1 MFDVHPFSDRSREL
15 DLATHLMGC
24 SAQAVVEGSV
34 PPLPSSAPKGYF
46 TRHLPAVFAECTE
59 QLAAVSKEGV
69 VVHGVVES
77 VWKGSTLEAKVSVC
91 LKLRGRRPQ
100 VDYPFV
106 HVIAKMNH
114 PWFPHGKIVLLE
126 NVVGS
131 HFIVS
136 VLADDVE
143 GLDGASY
150 LVGTRASLLLM
161 GSILPSERMVDACN
175 RCAMDEALLGT
186 LTSGKRAHSAEVL
199 TTADTTYAA
208 SLNAE
213 QNKAIHLMRTP
224 DNVLCV
230 EGPPGTGKTT
240 TVVEMIHQTEPSRRK
255 KTLVMGPSNKS
266 VHTDAER
273 FLQKYGAKHRLA
285 MVGVVDKI
293 PESLHCIS
301 VEKVAE
307 LVKTWVRD
315 ARQAVHTECWGW
327 MRDLC
332 TQYNKDILPTLLR
345 MIPSMY
351 TTRRCV
357 PSSRWGYLPERAD
370 PQAPR
375 PHVISLLENTSTFL
389 ANVDVEGRCIADCS
403 ILFST
408 LISSGRGI
416 VRKHLLIED
425 DTSTHAHTLII
436 DEAGQALVPEA
447 LVALSL
453 LPRKLVVV
461 GDVHQL
467 QPCVV
472 SPAAVELGFEESFM
486 QSVLDTSGCRTMM
499 LAEQYRMH
507 KDIQCFPSRMFYGG
521 RLRTGACVEEST
533 WQYPAGAP
541 AYLRPYVF
549 VDVQGEES
557 SPGGRNSTSLCNKA
571 EVAAVCR
578 VLGELKTLQAG
589 GWRCSVGVITM
600 YKSQAR
606 LIMDRAAQ
614 LRLPDVRVSTVDSFQ
629 GDECDVILISMVRCN
644 KGARVG
650 FLNDARRMNVAL
662 TRAKHSLIVFG
673 SADTLGRSSCS
684 HCSELVSDAK
694 ARGVVIDELPPTPL
708 HTLLS
713 SSELYDILSAS
724 LSFCGGGSSFSS
736 LLPPTPSPSVLGGG
750 VPLFPTAVSPPT
762 PSPSCAATPSPPP
775 DVAAQEA
782 IPKKAAVKK
791 APQRA
796 CRSGSRKKIIAKKA
810 LASPECEEAKK
821 HTSRSES
828 RKKIMKIWKKFIAKK
843 ALASPKHE
851 EAEKRTYRSG
861 SRKEI
866 IKIAKKLIAK
876 KALSLPEREEAQQST
891 CTSRKRKR
899 ESHSAPRK
907 RRKQ

>member
-1 MFDVHPFSDRSREL
+1 MPNRKGTGAPQRKGHRSDRSREV

-24 SAQAVVEGSV
+24 SAQGVVEGSV

-69 VVHGVVES
+69 VVRGVVDR
-77 VWKGSTLEAKVSVC
+77 VWEGKTEAKVLMC

-114 PWFPHGKIVLLE
+114 GRFPQGKIVLLE

-131 HFIVS
+131 DFIVS
-136 VLADDVE
+136 VRADDVE
-143 GLDGASY
+143 GVKGARRSF
-150 LVGTRASLLLM
+150 LEKRVSLLLM

-175 RCAMDEALLGT
+175 RGAMDEALLGT
-186 LTSGKRAHSAEVL
+186 LTSGKRAHCAEVTGESLDTPGASVSVSGTVVLGTTDASVVGTGTLASGTTGPSAECAEVL

-213 QNKAIHLMRTP
+213 QNKAIHLMRAP

-240 TVVEMIHQTEPSRRK
+240 TVVEMIHQTEPSPRK

-273 FLQKYGAKHRLA
+273 FLQKYGAKYEQDGLSMA

-293 PESLHCIS
+293 PESLHCMS
-301 VEKVAE
+301 VEKVSE
-307 LVKTWVRD
+307 LVKTWGRD
-315 ARQAVHTECWGW
+315 AGRAVDRATGEDATTTVVEL
-327 MRDLC
+327 RRLC
-332 TQYNKDILPTLLR
+332 TQYNEDILPTLQR
-345 MIPSMY
+345 MMPSM
-351 TTRRCV
+351 RGKLPARV
-357 PSSRWGYLPERAD
+357 PETSRANM
-370 PQAPR
+370 
-375 PHVISLLENTSTFL
+375 ISLLKKMSTFV

-416 VRKHLLIED
+416 VRKHL
-425 DTSTHAHTLII
+425 DTKDTDAHTLII

-650 FLNDARRMNVAL
+650 FLSDARRMNVAL

-694 ARGVVIDELPPTPL
+694 ARGVVIDELPP
-708 HTLLS
+708 
-713 SSELYDILSAS
+713 
-724 LSFCGGGSSFSS
+724 
-736 LLPPTPSPSVLGGG
+736 
-750 VPLFPTAVSPPT
+750 
-762 PSPSCAATPSPPP
+762 

-782 IPKKAAVKK
+782 IPKKAALTSPEHDE
-791 APQRA
+791 AEQSTSA
-796 CRSGSRKKIIAKKA
+796 SGSKGKA
-810 LASPECEEAKK
+810 
-821 HTSRSES
+821 T
-828 RKKIMKIWKKFIAKK
+828 MKEVVQQKCNV
-843 ALASPKHE
+843 
-851 EAEKRTYRSG
+851 YGSG
-861 SRKEI
+861 RGGNSK
-866 IKIAKKLIAK
+866 
-876 KALSLPEREEAQQST
+876 ST
-891 CTSRKRKR
+891 ETGRGRGR
-899 ESHSAPRK
+899 GRG
-907 RRKQ
+907 RGGTV